1 MKLRTLGLALV
12 ATAFMTGEALAQAGT
27 MQPIPNPPEK
37 HKMMKHKAKAKK
49 AADKDAKTDA
59 KADAKDAKTDAK
71 AAKK

>member
-37 HKMMKHKAKAKK
+37 HKTMKHHKKAAKK
-49 AADKDAKTDA
+49 AAAAASTDA
-59 KADAKDAKTDAK
+59 KADAKADAK
-71 AAKK
+71 KK